1 MTAHKSQCVNIKQ
14 INNHKQVRIVNASEV
29 EGLDLENGRG
39 TGCSTQLMPS
49 LQLDWFIQSYALNTQ
64 MAEYIYKPDN
74 MKTTVMNCVFSPIYS
89 RLSPWWCAP
98 PFYFSRF
105 LCTGCAFV
113 KFSSH
118 AEAQAAIN
126 SLHGGQTMPVSNYF
140 DSYKTCSNNII
151 WFIWQ

>member
-1 MTAHKSQCVNIKQ
+1 MPWLHAPKWRGGI
-14 INNHKQVRIVNASEV
+14 R
-29 EGLDLENGRG
+29 NGRG

-74 MKTTVMNCVFSPIYS
+74 MKIMVMNGVFPNIEGHFPDVAASFLF
-89 RLSPWWCAP
+89 LS
-98 PFYFSRF
+98 FSVY
-105 LCTGCAFV
+105 TGCAFV

-126 SLHGGQTMPVSNYF
+126 SLHGGQTMPVS
-140 DSYKTCSNNII
+140 KTLKQRVMWCHLVAYLCLLFSRWLCFSEII
-151 WFIWQ
+151 WGRLG